1 MILHQREHTLMS
13 INNRVYIVLILFVLV
28 VEYINEGLF

>member
-13 INNRVYIVLILFVLV
+13 TNNRVYIVLILFVLV
-28 VEYINEGLF
+28 VECINEGLF